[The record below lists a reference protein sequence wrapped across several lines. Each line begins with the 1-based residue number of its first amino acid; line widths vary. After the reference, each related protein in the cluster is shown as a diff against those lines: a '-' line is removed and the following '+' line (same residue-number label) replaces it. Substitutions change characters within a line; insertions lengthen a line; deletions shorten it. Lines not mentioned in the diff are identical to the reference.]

1 MGLFRLNFAE
11 LPVNTLVGADRRT
24 FEAVTQGA
32 RIDEACR
39 RKYLLTKQIRQ
50 LLDPF
55 YRINER
61 CYLSLPALPD
71 MEAPV
76 FIIGHWR
83 SGTTFAHN
91 LLSCDDRFGCCS
103 TYQTVFPHLM
113 LWGRPFFKRCMSALM
128 PSSRPTDSL
137 ALGVDLPQE
146 EEFALSNMTPCS
158 HYHFWMFPSRMAAY
172 RDKYLTFDAATD
184 AEREEFLQAL
194 DKVIRIA
201 LYVSGKK
208 RFLSKN
214 PPHTGRVSMLL
225 ERYPGARFI
234 YLIRNPYVVFE
245 STQHFFRSTL
255 DAIRMQ
261 EITQSE
267 LTREILLNYRAL
279 YEHYEADKRLIPEGQ
294 LVEVRFEELENAP
307 LPVAERIYDRLSLG
321 DFDRVKPAMER
332 FLDSQRGFRRTN
344 YVFDLQTTLTVEQFW
359 GEAVRQWNYHP

>member
-1 MGLFRLNFAE
+1 
-11 LPVNTLVGADRRT
+11 
-24 FEAVTQGA
+24 
-32 RIDEACR
+32 
-39 RKYLLTKQIRQ
+39 
-50 LLDPF
+50 
-55 YRINER
+55 
-61 CYLSLPALPD
+61 
-71 MEAPV
+71 
-76 FIIGHWR
+76 
-83 SGTTFAHN
+83 
-91 LLSCDDRFGCCS
+91 
-103 TYQTVFPHLM
+103 
-113 LWGRPFFKRCMSALM
+113 
-128 PSSRPTDSL
+128 
-137 ALGVDLPQE
+137 
-146 EEFALSNMTPCS
+146 MTPCS

-214 PPHTGRVSMLL
+214 PPHTGRVRMLL

-332 FLDSQRGFRRTN
+332 FLDSQRGFRRKN

>member
-1 MGLFRLNFAE
+1 MGLFNFDN
-11 LPVNTLVGADRRT
+11 LPVNTLVGADRKT
-24 FEAVTQGA
+24 FERATRGKVIDAEYRRKFAVT
-32 RIDEACR
+32 RSVR
-39 RKYLLTKQIRQ
+39 RM
-50 LLDPF
+50 LDPF
-55 YRINER
+55 YGINER
-61 CYLSLPALPD
+61 RYEVMKDEMSMQP
-71 MEAPV
+71 PV
-76 FIIGHWR
+76 FILGHWR
-83 SGTTFAHN
+83 SGTTFMHN
-91 LLSCDDRFGCCS
+91 VFSCDDSFGCCS

-113 LWGRPFFKRCMSALM
+113 LWGRPFFKRCMSIVM
-128 PSSRPTDSL
+128 PSERPTDSME
-137 ALGVDLPQE
+137 LGVDLPQE
-146 EEFALSNMTPCS
+146 EEFALSNMTACS

-214 PPHTGRVSMLL
+214 PPHTGRVRMLL

-332 FLDSQRGFRRTN
+332 FLDSQRGFRRKN